1 MKEENLTVMVRETEI
16 LVIGNTNKLPEAP
29 KTPCIMLQGD
39 NVLKKTLND
48 FFVSEDEA
56 LKNPCT
62 IIPSNS
68 RCIEG
73 CVHCDVALELIM
85 EVHYVEASG
94 KRNLMLIVNSYGDPI
109 FEPITLLKMSGDGT
123 YLIHATYNNMDK
135 FLAFRQK

>member
-1 MKEENLTVMVRETEI
+1 MKKENLAVMVRETAI
-16 LVIGNTNKLPEAP
+16 LVVGNTNELPEAP

-39 NVLKKTLND
+39 NVLKKALND

-62 IIPSNS
+62 IITSNS
-68 RCIEG
+68 KCIEG
-73 CVHCDVALELIM
+73 CVCCDVALELIM

-94 KRNLMLIVNSYGDPI
+94 KRNLMLIVKSYGGPI